1 MQPVCQ
7 KSTKPQEEVDNTPL
21 PFSKSKA
28 SSWSAKSSFSGKQ
41 PHEEEPWFQ
50 PLVISM
56 SLGAILVWFCVLRE
70 ENDLDRELGKT
81 LYDRVDGME
90 EKQLELTLEHNKTQ
104 GLDTKAV
111 QARLNEIRSGR

>member
-1 MQPVCQ
+1 MGTASFLQIKSLFLVCKKFLLRQ
-7 KSTKPQEEVDNTPL
+7 ATSRGRTMVPALGHFDE
-21 PFSKSKA
+21 
-28 SSWSAKSSFSGKQ
+28 SWSYPG
-41 PHEEEPWFQ
+41 
-50 PLVISM
+50 LVLCAAGGEI
-56 SLGAILVWFCVLRE
+56 
-70 ENDLDRELGKT
+70 LDRELGKT